1 MEYMLFA
8 PIGGA
13 IALVFAFYLSNKILR
28 ADPGNDKMI
37 EIANHI
43 HEGAMAFLLYFISLL
58 PIFYCGSN
66 RGYSSRY
73 FHLT

>member
-28 ADPGNDKMI
+28 ADPDNDKMI

-43 HEGAMAFLLYFISLL
+43 HEGEIGRA
-58 PIFYCGSN
+58 
-66 RGYSSRY
+66 
-73 FHLT
+73 HV